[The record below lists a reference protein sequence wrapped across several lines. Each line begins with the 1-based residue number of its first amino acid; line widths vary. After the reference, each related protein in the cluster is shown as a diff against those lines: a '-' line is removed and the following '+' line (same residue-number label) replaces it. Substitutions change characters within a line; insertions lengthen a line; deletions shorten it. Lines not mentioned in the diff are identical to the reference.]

1 TVKSSQLVR
10 EAARIMHDQ
19 KIRRLPV
26 VNEQEELVGIVT
38 QGDVIKMMAAE

>member
-1 TVKSSQLVR
+1 
-10 EAARIMHDQ
+10 MHDQ

-26 VNEQEELVGIVT
+26 VNEQEELIGIVT